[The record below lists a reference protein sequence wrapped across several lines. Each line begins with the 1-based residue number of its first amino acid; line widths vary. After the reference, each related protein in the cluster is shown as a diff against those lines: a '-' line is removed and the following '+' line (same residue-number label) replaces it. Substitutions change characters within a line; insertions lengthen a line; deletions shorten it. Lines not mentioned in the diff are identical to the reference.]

1 VINIP
6 ASEEPDELVTL
17 NQLAFQSGVSIF
29 LHRSKFHRD
38 FIMNI
43 YSDYYPHQKL
53 EIMRKSFMKT
63 TLTNVL
69 PIDKTA
75 KIFLGLRL
83 WTKLDGQQPVIDR
96 SLVIETPP
104 IPPYDDPLY

>member
-1 VINIP
+1 
-6 ASEEPDELVTL
+6 
-17 NQLAFQSGVSIF
+17 
-29 LHRSKFHRD
+29 
-38 FIMNI
+38 MNI

-53 EIMRKSFMKT
+53 EIMKKSFTKT

-75 KIFLGLRL
+75 RILGLRL
-83 WTKLDGQQPVIDR
+83 WTKLDNQQPVIDR
-96 SLVIETPP
+96 TVEETDP